1 MVEHDTAHQ
10 RHLATTLVQGQGWRE
25 LVMAHVL
32 TRVAQL
38 DHLAVQPQLEATMRL
53 EAIARK
59 DELLGI
65 AKQVYKLADLPNPF
79 EVAREGLYTALVP
92 RREEEPADPGLS
104 AAAALRTR
112 RPRMTGTV
120 A

>member
-1 MVEHDTAHQ
+1 MAEHDTTHQ
-10 RHLATTLVQGQGWRE
+10 RALATTLVQSAAWRE

-38 DHLAVQPQLEATMRL
+38 DHMAVQPQLDATMRL

-65 AKQVYKLADLPNPF
+65 AKQVYKLAELPNPF
-79 EVAREGLYTALVP
+79 EVAREGLYTMLLPQQPSAP
-92 RREEEPADPGLS
+92 SAEEMN
-104 AAAALRTR
+104 AAQAIFAR
-112 RPRMTGTV
+112 RPRVTGTV